1 MLNKDIEIL
10 FRNAGGYIETDANG
24 NSFTYT
30 QDFDPDKFARL
41 IIEDVNLT
49 LVNHGYT
56 DAAECLKEHY
66 KEDWVKFEF
75 PEI

>member
-1 MLNKDIEIL
+1 MMNKDIQIL
-10 FRNAGGYIETDANG
+10 FRLAGGYIETDASG

-41 IIEDVNLT
+41 LIEDCNQT

-66 KEDWVKFEF
+66 KEDWQKFEF

>member
-1 MLNKDIEIL
+1 MNKDIEEL
-10 FRNAGGYIETDANG
+10 FKQAGGYIETDANG

-41 IIEDVNLT
+41 LIQDCTQT

-56 DAAECLKEHY
+56 DAAHVLETEY
-66 KEDWVKFEF
+66 KEDWQKFEF

>member
-1 MLNKDIEIL
+1 MNKTIEWL
-10 FRNAGGYIETDANG
+10 FKQAGGYVEVDSKG
-24 NSFTYT
+24 NRFTYT

-41 IIEDVNLT
+41 LIEDCNQT

-56 DAAECLKEHY
+56 DAATVLEAHY
-66 KEDWVKFEF
+66 ADDWQKFEF